1 MAAALCAGSGENS
14 ALPIFNDDDDEEEE
28 EDRELAMVGGILLPT
43 DVRRDVNGNLAPVPL
58 RYSPRGAD

>member
-1 MAAALCAGSGENS
+1 M
-14 ALPIFNDDDDEEEE
+14 PIVNDDDDDEE
-28 EDRELAMVGGILLPT
+28 EDRELAMVGGILFLPT